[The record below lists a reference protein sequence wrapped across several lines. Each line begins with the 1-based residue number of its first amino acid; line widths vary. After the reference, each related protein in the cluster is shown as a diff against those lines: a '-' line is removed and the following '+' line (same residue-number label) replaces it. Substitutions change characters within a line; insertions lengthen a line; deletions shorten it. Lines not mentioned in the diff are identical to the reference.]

1 MPQLTRNWYF
11 ASRPAP
17 DDGRHPDDDD
27 ASAPG
32 LTSAPSALL
41 QRHGARVLDP
51 TSAATIPRSPG
62 SPANWAAIPRST
74 VYRARTLLI
83 PAVLLS
89 EQPIVSAIN
98 SALATVGMR
107 IVPPDLERRP
117 VRAGGRVGE
126 VLRLLPRVVVLEP
139 TAEPG
144 KPVLPVTVDAWT
156 ALQALRAAA
165 VAAGTPNPPGPQ
177 GLARERRLTPDQV
190 RGISLEHLLA
200 GSAITGAPSTEG
212 NGISGSPSTEGNGLT
227 GPGSVDS
234 YTYAGGDTRAPVA
247 LSLPAPARRRLE
259 ECGSRRPVVAVLD
272 TGVRAHPWLDV
283 RPDPVHRYATRMPD
297 GFVAV
302 DWGMQ
307 NAIEAESAAAAALG
321 DQPRVPIEDPW
332 DTPVSADPLLGELN
346 DATGH
351 GTFIAGIVRQIAADA
366 QVLAIRIMHS
376 DDIVYEGDLLCALAL
391 LADRVAVAQAG
402 GEADMAAMVDVVSLS
417 LGYFD
422 ESAADVAYSSGLWKV
437 IQLLLELG
445 VAVVAAA
452 GNYSTS
458 RRFYPAAFSLQPS
471 PGPLPVIS
479 VGALNPNG
487 SKAIFSDAGR
497 WVWAWA
503 AGAAV
508 VSTFP
513 DDINGSRSPEI
524 RVRPHPDNA
533 LPPQVRLPNDRE
545 ALDPDNYNGGFA
557 VWSGTSFSAP
567 LIAAHIAAQLLR
579 QAGDPGLGLDV
590 PGAAAATDRAAA
602 AVAGLAEAG

>member
-17 DDGRHPDDDD
+17 DDPRHPDDDD

-51 TSAATIPRSPG
+51 
-62 SPANWAAIPRST
+62 ANAPAIPGAAVPRPT

-83 PAVLLS
+83 PADLLS
-89 EQPIVSAIN
+89 QQPMVGAIN
-98 SALATVGMR
+98 SALSAVGMR
-107 IVPPDLERRP
+107 IIPPDRERP
-117 VRAGGRVGE
+117 VRSGGRAGE
-126 VLRLLPRVVVLEP
+126 VLRQLPRVAVLVP

-144 KPVLPVTVDAWT
+144 KPVVPVTVDAWT

-165 VAAGTPNPPGPQ
+165 QAPDTPDSRDTPDSS
-177 GLARERRLTPDQV
+177 REHRLTPDQV
-190 RGISLEHLLA
+190 RRISLEHLLA

-247 LSLPAPARRRLE
+247 LCLRAPARRRLE
-259 ECGSRRPVVAVLD
+259 ECGPRRPVVAVLD

-283 RPDPVHRYATRMPD
+283 RPDPVNRYATRMPD

-302 DWGMQ
+302 DWAMQ
-307 NAIEAESAAAAALG
+307 GAIEAESVAAAAQG

-351 GTFIAGIVRQIAADA
+351 GTFIAGIVRQVAPDA

-391 LADRVAVAQAG
+391 LADRVATAQAG
-402 GEADMAAMVDVVSLS
+402 GEAGMAAMVDVVSLS

-422 ESAADVAYSSGLWKV
+422 ESAADVAYSSGLWQ
-437 IQLLLELG
+437 IIELLLELG
-445 VAVVAAA
+445 VAVSAAA

-458 RRFYPAAFSLQPS
+458 RRFYPAAFCLQPS

-513 DDINGSRSPEI
+513 DDINGSRGPEI

-533 LPPQVRLPNDRE
+533 MPPQVRLPDDRE

-557 VWSGTSFSAP
+557 VWSGTSFAAP
-567 LIAAHIAAQLLR
+567 LIAAQLAAQLLC
-579 QAGDPGLGLDV
+579 QAGGPGLGLDL
-590 PGAAAATDRAAA
+590 PGAAAATDRTAAA
-602 AVAGLAEAG
+602 FAALSETA

>member
-1 MPQLTRNWYF
+1 MPQLTGNWYF

-17 DDGRHPDDDD
+17 DESGQPDDDD

-51 TSAATIPRSPG
+51 TNAPTIARDPG
-62 SPANWAAIPRST
+62 SATGTLIPRST

-83 PAVLLS
+83 PADLLS
-89 EQPIVSAIN
+89 EQPFVGAIN
-98 SALATVGMR
+98 DALASVGMR
-107 IVPPDLERRP
+107 ILPPDLRRRP
-117 VRAGGRVGE
+117 VRAGGRAGE
-126 VLRLLPRVVVLEP
+126 VLRRLPRVAVLAP

-144 KPVLPVTVDAWT
+144 KPTVPVTVDAWT

-165 VAAGTPNPPGPQ
+165 EVAEPASAAATPGEIKLSP
-177 GLARERRLTPDQV
+177 EQV
-190 RGISLEHLLA
+190 SRISLEHLLA

-227 GPGSVDS
+227 GPGSTDS
-234 YTYAGGDTRAPVA
+234 YTYAGGDTRAPIA
-247 LSLPAPARRRLE
+247 LCLPAPHRRRLE

-272 TGVRAHPWLDV
+272 TGVRAHPWLEV
-283 RPDPVHRYATRMPD
+283 RPDPVHRYDVRTPD

-307 NAIEAESAAAAALG
+307 NAIEAESAYAAAQG
-321 DQPRVPIEDPW
+321 DRPRVPIAGPW

-351 GTFIAGIVRQIAADA
+351 GTFIAGIVRQVAPDA

-391 LADRVAVAQAG
+391 LADRIAVAQESG
-402 GEADMAAMVDVVSLS
+402 DMAAMVDVVSLS

-422 ESAADVAYSSGLWKV
+422 ESAADVAYSSGLWQV

-458 RRFYPAAFSLQPS
+458 RRFYPAAVSLQPP

-503 AGAAV
+503 AGAAI

-513 DDINGSRSPEI
+513 DDINGSRGPEI
-524 RVRPHPDNA
+524 RVRAHPDNA
-533 LPPQVRLPNDRE
+533 VPPKVRLSADRE
-545 ALDPDNYNGGFA
+545 SLDPDNYSGGFA

-567 LIAAHIAAQLLR
+567 LVAAHIAAQLLS
-579 QAGDPGLGLDV
+579 QTSDPGLGLDV
-590 PGAAAATDRAAA
+590 PGTPAATARTAA
-602 AVAGLAEAG
+602 AVAELQETA

>member
-51 TSAATIPRSPG
+51 TNAATIPRSPG
-62 SPANWAAIPRST
+62 SPAYWAAIPRAT

-83 PAVLLS
+83 PASLLS
-89 EQPIVSAIN
+89 EQPIVGAIN
-98 SALATVGMR
+98 SALAFVGMR
-107 IVPPDLERRP
+107 IVPPDLEQRP

-126 VLRLLPRVVVLEP
+126 VLRQLPRVVVLEA

-144 KPVLPVTVDAWT
+144 KPAVPVTVDAWT

-165 VAAGTPNPPGPQ
+165 EANTQ
-177 GLARERRLTPDQV
+177 GLAREHRLTADQV

-321 DQPRVPIEDPW
+321 DRPRVPIEDPW

-351 GTFIAGIVRQIAADA
+351 GTFIAGIVRQVAPDA

-402 GEADMAAMVDVVSLS
+402 GEAGMAAMVDAVSLS

-422 ESAADVAYSSGLWKV
+422 ESAADVAYSSGLWQV
-437 IQLLLELG
+437 IELLLELG

-458 RRFYPAAFSLQPS
+458 RRFYPAAFCLQPS

-533 LPPQVRLPNDRE
+533 MPSQVRLPDDRE

-579 QAGDPGLGLDV
+579 QSGDPGLGLDL

-602 AVAGLAEAG
+602 AVAGLVRPADAGR